1 MEVWYIDTSA
11 LVKLVAPEVE
21 TDALVDWMRD
31 RRWMISDLHRTELRR
46 AARRVGPSAT
56 ARAEQLLQHFDV
68 VTINAEIFDRAG
80 DIGPTGLRS
89 LDAIHLAAALAL
101 DADLAGVVTYDDR
114 LAAAAAAHRLIVVN
128 PGSDQ

>member
-1 MEVWYIDTSA
+1 MIEVWYIDTSA
-11 LVKLVAPEVE
+11 LVKLVAPEAE

-31 RRWMISDLHRTELRR
+31 RRWVISDLHRTELRR
-46 AARRVGPSAT
+46 AARRVGPAAT

-89 LDAIHLAAALAL
+89 LDAIHLGAALAL
-101 DADLAGVVTYDDR
+101 DADLAGIVTYDER
-114 LAAAAAAHRLIVVN
+114 LAAAAAAHRLRVEH
-128 PGSDQ
+128 PG